1 MSPFYVEGDNEL
13 VRRAIITLKLSQIF
27 NTNMDRNITI
37 SE

>member
-1 MSPFYVEGDNEL
+1 MSTFYVEGDNKL
-13 VRRAIITLKLSQIF
+13 VRRAIITLKLSKIV